1 MKKKLISL
9 LLALIMA
16 LSLLPMSVLA
26 EGADVP
32 TPSAENGFIDEI
44 YFPVS
49 GSKTK
54 KDTNLERIENFAF
67 QQEKTTYENVLLP
80 DLVPGKNGVVS
91 SGAAA
96 NYLGI
101 SIPEEYTGST
111 ADEKLYFRVYL
122 DGVNRSDSSSPTSYK
137 KLSKNTLS
145 AANNLINMVYNGM
158 NTIKAGKW
166 STMTIQVGTVNEE
179 KTDFV
184 KSDVYQIKLTR
195 QASLHELTVKAGEDT
210 INLSPVPD
218 WINNPYIRD
227 YSVVTAADE
236 ITLNLK
242 GTTGAKLLIGKD
254 EVVSGE
260 DVSVA
265 LDKYRATPDANVAV
279 VPITVKISTDT
290 VATETSY
297 RLFVSKENYTP
308 QIKAQPQA
316 LIVDK
321 LETADLTVTAEAGG
335 DGTLTYQWY
344 EKRGS
349 NSSAKIQGATEC
361 TYSAPTVYAGTR
373 SYYCVVTNTVDNA
386 PFTITSEAASVTVN
400 LNVLTAPQFYRPMEL
415 YGNNGSRVFFQNG
428 KPTFAVYMAS
438 GRDAADQ
445 ADGLSY
451 EISIYRADKKEANGE
466 LQATSTTFN
475 GEIGGGNGGPYLY
488 IELPSQNVTG
498 TWYYYAVVTVSKDG
512 YESASR
518 AGNFIPLTFKSAGDI
533 VTELEGTGS
542 ASDPYLIYN
551 QKDLE
556 YVKGLVEGKNGPAF
570 NFAGQTLAFAND
582 IELDTTWTPIG
593 NLKPGGDENDRGPSL
608 QPFCGTIDG
617 RNYTLN
623 IADHGKCLLYY
634 VRNATVKNMNIQG
647 DHIDGYGLVERYI
660 VDYGEDGKYI
670 SQSAA
675 KHRTIDIENVTLKSG
690 TKTLQS
696 GFIGGVAS
704 GANAINIRN
713 CTIEKE
719 VVIGYDK
726 QQSYIGSFAGN
737 FNGTIQNSVSYATVY
752 GKDCVGGLAGQKGQ
766 SMGACDFLNCAFL
779 GEVVASGDSVGGII
793 GSGYASAPG
802 TPMVQVHNCYVAAD
816 ITGHDRVAGIVGAES
831 AHVGNVDEGDQYG
844 VKGTT
849 SITDNHY
856 FGKLTAAGNN
866 VGGII
871 GFMYDFT
878 KKSGE
883 ATNYFVDSC
892 GASSSI
898 GGVKTGTITGA
909 DRFGLAYSAAA
920 FADGTVTDKLNNSQ
934 SGYSYKNWVQG
945 EKYPVFSDKAVV
957 MSLAVSGDYKT
968 DYTVGEALDLTGIT
982 LTATWSDGKTTS
994 VALNDPELTITG
1006 FDTNQR
1012 GQQTVT
1018 LAYGAAKATITVTV
1032 LLPAGADI
1040 TVTFSLLGDSIHGN
1054 SGDKHTL
1061 ADGNLEKWID
1071 GVTVTVGNN
1080 ATVLDVITKTL
1091 GSKYSIE
1098 NETGNYI
1105 QSITPK
1111 DGKALGEF
1119 TNGNL
1124 SGWMYTLNG
1133 VHPNLGVAQQYLND
1147 GDVIVFHYTDDYAK
1161 EYEADNNK
1169 KKTAEEVVALIDAI
1183 GTVDLSKGT
1192 AIDKARVAYDKLTD
1206 AEKTLVTNYS
1216 VLTDAESTYTKL
1228 LAEQGKKL
1236 GDIYSTT
1243 GDFMGTLGTP
1253 TVNSTGGEWMVIGLA
1268 RSGRP
1273 VPAGYYDN
1281 VVEYVKAMAD
1291 ANERLHRAK
1300 VTDNARVIL
1309 GLTAIGKDV
1318 TNVGGHNLLKGLDN
1332 MAYVQKQGINGPIF
1346 TLIALD
1352 SHNYPTMGDVTREKL
1367 IQVIL
1372 DAQLPGGG
1380 WNLSGE
1386 NADTD
1391 MTAMAIQ
1398 ALAPYYKT
1406 NETVKAAVDKALE
1419 ALSALQRNDGG
1430 FGSWGTVNSESC
1442 AQVIVA
1448 LTALGIDPATDSRF
1462 VKNGNTV
1469 LDALAGFYVT
1479 GGGFKHTADG
1489 ERNGMATE
1497 QGYYALAAYFRF
1509 ANAQTSLY
1517 DMSDVTIQTDSHTHA
1532 FGAWTVTTPATC
1544 TADGVETRS
1553 CACGETE
1560 TRIIPATGHAFGAWT
1575 VTTPATCT
1583 TDGVETRSCAC
1594 GETETRIIP
1603 ATGHAFGAWTV
1614 TTPATCTTDGVET
1627 RSCACGETETRA
1639 IPATGHVDADHDG
1652 KCDVCQA
1659 VITPVE
1665 PGETDPSDPG
1675 KTDPTNPGTDT
1686 PATGDTGV
1694 LVWVIA
1700 LPVALLAAALVLK
1713 RKEREA

>member
-1 MKKKLISL
+1 MKKRIISL

-16 LSLLPMSVLA
+16 LSLLPVSVLA
-26 EGADVP
+26 AGAGVP
-32 TPSAENGFIDEI
+32 TPSAENSYVDEI

-49 GSKTK
+49 VKKSTNNTLERIQGYVFQQGTTKYDVILPDKAVKVVGPPANYFGIKVPEKYINGEAEENLYYSVYFDDVLKTK
-54 KDTNLERIENFAF
+54 KPVQLTAEMTRVMAMFYMKQIE
-67 QQEKTTYENVLLP
+67 
-80 DLVPGKNGVVS
+80 
-91 SGAAA
+91 
-96 NYLGI
+96 
-101 SIPEEYTGST
+101 
-111 ADEKLYFRVYL
+111 
-122 DGVNRSDSSSPTSYK
+122 
-137 KLSKNTLS
+137 
-145 AANNLINMVYNGM
+145 
-158 NTIKAGKW
+158 AGQW
-166 STMTIQVGTVNEE
+166 STLTIQVGTVDAE
-179 KTDFV
+179 KTSFV
-184 KSDVYQIKLTR
+184 KSDVYEFRLTR
-195 QASLHELTVKAGEDT
+195 QASLHSLTVQAGDDAL
-210 INLSPVPD
+210 NLSPAPD
-218 WINNPYIRD
+218 WTENPYVRD

-236 ITLNLK
+236 VTLK
-242 GTTGAKLLIGKD
+242 FTGSAGAKFLIGEKEVDSGKD
-254 EVVSGE
+254 IAVALSAYRAAP
-260 DVSVA
+260 DASVA
-265 LDKYRATPDANVAV
+265 I
-279 VPITVKISTDT
+279 VPITVKVDSKTAPT
-290 VATETSY
+290 EATY
-297 RLFVSKENYTP
+297 RLFVSKENYIP
-308 QIKAQPQA
+308 QIKTQPQN
-316 LIVDK
+316 VTVNK
-321 LETADLTVTAEAGG
+321 LESATLSVAAETAGNG
-335 DGTLTYQWY
+335 KLTYQWH
-344 EKRGS
+344 EKD
-349 NSSAKIQGATEC
+349 SASGIDIEIPGATES
-361 TYSAPTVYAGTR
+361 TYSAPTTYADTKN
-373 SYYCVVTNTVDNA
+373 YYCVITNTVSGA
-386 PFTITSEAASVTVN
+386 PFTVTSETASVTVN
-400 LNVLTAPQFYRPMEL
+400 LNVLTAPQFYLPMEL

-428 KPTFAVYMAS
+428 KPTFAVYVAS
-438 GRDAADQ
+438 SRGAADQ
-445 ADGLSY
+445 ADGLKY
-451 EISIYRADKKEANGE
+451 EISIYRTDKKDANGE
-466 LQATSTTFN
+466 LQVISTIPN
-475 GEIGGGNGGPYLY
+475 GSAGSVGGSGPYYY
-488 IELPSQNVTG
+488 IELPSQNITG

-512 YESASR
+512 YESKSR
-518 AGNFIPLTFKSAGDI
+518 AGNFVPLTFKSAGDI

-542 ASDPYLIYN
+542 ASDPYLIYS
-551 QKDLE
+551 QKDLA

-593 NLKPGGDENDRGPSL
+593 NLKPNGDENDRGPSL

-617 RNYTLN
+617 RNHTLR

-634 VRNATVKNMNIQG
+634 VRNAAVKNLNIQG

-670 SQSAA
+670 SATAA

-713 CTIEKE
+713 CTIEKG

-737 FNGTIQNSVSYATVY
+737 FNGTMQNCVSYATVY
-752 GKDCVGGLAGQKGQ
+752 GVDCVGGLAGQKGQ
-766 SMGACDFLNCAFL
+766 SMGACDFLNSAFL
-779 GEVVASGDSVGGII
+779 GEVVASGDAVGGII
-793 GSGYASAPG
+793 GSGYSGAPG

-856 FGKLTAAGNN
+856 YGKLTATGKN

-892 GASSSI
+892 GTASSI

-909 DRFGLAYSAAA
+909 DRFGLACLATE
-920 FADGTVTDKLNNSQ
+920 FADGTVTAKLNNSQ

-945 EKYPVFSDKAVV
+945 EKYPVFSDKAVA
-957 MSLAVSGDYKT
+957 MSLEASGNYKT
-968 DYTVGEALDLTGIT
+968 TYTMGDALDLTGIT
-982 LTATWSDGKTTS
+982 LTAKWSDGTTS
-994 VALNDPELTITG
+994 GVALNDPELKITG
-1006 FDTNQR
+1006 FDTNTR

-1018 LAYGAAKATITVTV
+1018 LSYGAAKAEITVTV
-1032 LLPAGADI
+1032 LLPVGKDI
-1040 TVTFSLLGDSIHGN
+1040 TVTFSLLGDSVHGN

-1080 ATVLDVITKTL
+1080 ATVLDVITKAL
-1091 GSKYSIE
+1091 GSKYTIE

-1111 DGKALGEF
+1111 GGTALGEF

-1133 VHPNLGVAQQYLND
+1133 KHSDLGVAQQYLMN
-1147 GDVIVFHYTDDYAK
+1147 GDVIVFHYTDDYSRENAFDQQK
-1161 EYEADNNK
+1161 SAD
-1169 KKTAEEVVALIDAI
+1169 EVITMIAAI
-1183 GTVDLSKGT
+1183 GTVSLSKGA
-1192 AIDKARVAYDKLTD
+1192 AISQARTAYDKLSAD
-1206 AEKTLVTNYS
+1206 EKALVTNY
-1216 VLTDAESTYTKL
+1216 DKL
-1228 LAEQGKKL
+1228 LTAEAAYAKLVAEMGKKR
-1236 GDIYSTT
+1236 DEIYKTT
-1243 GDFMGTLGTP
+1243 GDFMATLGTP
-1253 TVNSTGGEWMVIGLA
+1253 TVNSIGGEWMVIGLA
-1268 RSGRP
+1268 RSGRT

-1281 VVEYVKAMAD
+1281 VVEYVKAKAD

-1309 GLTAIGKDV
+1309 ALTAIGKDV

-1332 MAYVQKQGINGPIF
+1332 MAYVQTQGINGPIF

-1367 IQVIL
+1367 IGVIL
-1372 DAQLPGGG
+1372 DAQLNDGG
-1380 WNLSGE
+1380 WDLSGTK
-1386 NADTD
+1386 ADPD

-1442 AQVIVA
+1442 DQVIVA
-1448 LTALGIDPATDSRF
+1448 LTALGIDPTADSRF

-1479 GGGFKHTADG
+1479 GGGFRHTAGG

-1497 QGYYALAAYFRF
+1497 QGYYALAAYYRF
-1509 ANAQTSLY
+1509 LNGQTGLY
-1517 DMSDVTIQTDSHTHA
+1517 DMSDVTVQTAGTSGGDNS
-1532 FGAWTVTTPATC
+1532 G
-1544 TADGVETRS
+1544 DG
-1553 CACGETE
+1553 
-1560 TRIIPATGHAFGAWT
+1560 
-1575 VTTPATCT
+1575 
-1583 TDGVETRSCAC
+1583 
-1594 GETETRIIP
+1594 
-1603 ATGHAFGAWTV
+1603 
-1614 TTPATCTTDGVET
+1614 
-1627 RSCACGETETRA
+1627 
-1639 IPATGHVDADHDG
+1639 
-1652 KCDVCQA
+1652 
-1659 VITPVE
+1659 
-1665 PGETDPSDPG
+1665 
-1675 KTDPTNPGTDT
+1675 TNNGGT

-1694 LVWVIA
+1694 LVWIIA
-1700 LPVALLAAALVLK
+1700 LPTAALAAAFVLK
-1713 RKEREA
+1713 RKKREE

>member
-1 MKKKLISL
+1 MKKRIISL

-16 LSLLPMSVLA
+16 LSLLPVSVLA
-26 EGADVP
+26 AGADVP
-32 TPSAENGFIDEI
+32 APSAENGFVDEI

-54 KDTNLERIENFAF
+54 KGTNLERIENFAF

-80 DLVPGKNGVVS
+80 DLVPGKNGKVS

-101 SIPEEYTGST
+101 SIPEKYTGST

-122 DGVNRSDSSSPTSYK
+122 DGVNRSDSSSPYSYK
-137 KLSKNTLS
+137 KLSNNTLS
-145 AANNLINMVYNGM
+145 DANKLITMVYNGM
-158 NTIKAGKW
+158 SSIKAGKW
-166 STMTIQVGTVNEE
+166 STMTIQVGTINEE

-227 YSVVTAADE
+227 YSVVTAADV

-242 GTTGAKLLIGKD
+242 GSTGAKFFIG
-254 EVVSGE
+254 ENAVSSGE

-279 VPITVKISTDT
+279 VPITVKISTDM

-316 LIVDK
+316 LTVDK

-373 SYYCVVTNTVDNA
+373 SYYCVITNTVSGA
-386 PFTITSEAASVTVN
+386 PFTVTSETASVTVN
-400 LNVLTAPQFYRPMEL
+400 LNALTAPQFYRPMEL
-415 YGNNGSRVFFQNG
+415 YSNNGVRVFFQNG
-428 KPTFAVYMAS
+428 VPIFAVYMAS

-445 ADGLSY
+445 ADGLKY
-451 EISIYRADKKEANGE
+451 EISIYRTDKKDANGE

-475 GEIGGGNGGPYLY
+475 GEIGGGGPYLY

-518 AGNFIPLTFKSAGDI
+518 AGNFVPLTFKSAGDI
-533 VTELEGTGS
+533 VTGLEGTGS
-542 ASDPYLIYN
+542 ASDPYLIYS
-551 QKDLE
+551 QKDLA

-593 NLKPGGDENDRGPSL
+593 NLKPNGDENDRGPSL

-617 RNYTLN
+617 RNHTLS

-634 VRNATVKNMNIQG
+634 VRNAAVKNLNIQG

-670 SQSAA
+670 SATAA

-713 CTIEKE
+713 CTIEKG

-766 SMGACDFLNCAFL
+766 SMGACDFLNSAFL
-779 GEVVASGDSVGGII
+779 GEVVASGDTVGGII
-793 GSGYASAPG
+793 GSGYPGAPG

-856 FGKLTAAGNN
+856 YGKLTATGKN

-892 GASSSI
+892 GTASSI

-920 FADGTVTDKLNNSQ
+920 FADGTVAAKLNNSQ

-945 EKYPVFSDKAVV
+945 EKYPVFSDKAVA
-957 MSLAVSGDYKT
+957 MSLEASGNYKT
-968 DYTVGEALDLTGIT
+968 TYTMGDTLDLTGIS
-982 LTATWSDGKTTS
+982 LTATWSDSTTTS
-994 VALNDPELTITG
+994 VALNDPELKISG
-1006 FDTNQR
+1006 FDTHKR

-1018 LAYGAAKATITVTV
+1018 LSYGAAKAEITVTV
-1032 LLPAGADI
+1032 LLPVGKDI
-1040 TVTFSLLGDSIHGN
+1040 TVTFSLLGDSVHGN

-1080 ATVLDVITKTL
+1080 ATVLDVITKAL
-1091 GSKYSIE
+1091 GSKYIIE
-1098 NETGNYI
+1098 NKTGNYI

-1111 DGKALGEF
+1111 DGTPLGEF

-1133 VHPNLGVAQQYLND
+1133 KHSDLGVAQQYLMN
-1147 GDVIVFHYTDDYAK
+1147 GDVIVFHYTDDYSRENAFDQQK
-1161 EYEADNNK
+1161 SAD
-1169 KKTAEEVVALIDAI
+1169 EVITMIAAI
-1183 GTVDLSKGT
+1183 GTVSLSKGA
-1192 AIDKARVAYDKLTD
+1192 AISQARAAYDNLTAD
-1206 AEKTLVTNYS
+1206 EKALVTNY
-1216 VLTDAESTYTKL
+1216 DKL
-1228 LAEQGKKL
+1228 LAAEAAYAKLVAEMGKKL
-1236 GDIYSTT
+1236 DEIYKTT

-1268 RSGRP
+1268 RSGRT

-1281 VVEYVKAMAD
+1281 VVEYVKAKAD
-1291 ANERLHRAK
+1291 ANERLHPAK

-1309 GLTAIGKDV
+1309 ALTAIGKDV

-1332 MAYVQKQGINGPIF
+1332 MAYVQTQGINGPIF

-1367 IQVIL
+1367 IETIL
-1372 DAQLPGGG
+1372 GAALEDGG
-1380 WNLSGE
+1380 WAMSGTK
-1386 NADTD
+1386 ADPD

-1406 NETVKAAVDKALE
+1406 NETVKVAVDKALDV
-1419 ALSALQRNDGG
+1419 LSGLQQGDGG
-1430 FGSWGTVNSESC
+1430 FGSWGTINSESC

-1448 LTALGIDPATDSRF
+1448 LTALGIDPTTDSRF
-1462 VKNGNTV
+1462 IKNGNTV

-1479 GGGFKHTADG
+1479 GGGFRHTAGGDLD
-1489 ERNGMATE
+1489 GMATE
-1497 QGYYALAAYFRF
+1497 QGYYALAAYYRF
-1509 ANAQTSLY
+1509 ANAQTRLY
-1517 DMSDVTIQTDSHTHA
+1517 DMTDVTIQTGGS
-1532 FGAWTVTTPATC
+1532 
-1544 TADGVETRS
+1544 
-1553 CACGETE
+1553 
-1560 TRIIPATGHAFGAWT
+1560 
-1575 VTTPATCT
+1575 
-1583 TDGVETRSCAC
+1583 
-1594 GETETRIIP
+1594 
-1603 ATGHAFGAWTV
+1603 
-1614 TTPATCTTDGVET
+1614 
-1627 RSCACGETETRA
+1627 
-1639 IPATGHVDADHDG
+1639 
-1652 KCDVCQA
+1652 
-1659 VITPVE
+1659 
-1665 PGETDPSDPG
+1665 
-1675 KTDPTNPGTDT
+1675 NT

-1700 LPVALLAAALVLK
+1700 LPVAAVAAAFVLE
-1713 RKEREA
+1713 RKKREA

>member
-1 MKKKLISL
+1 MKKRIISL

-16 LSLLPMSVLA
+16 LLLLPVSVLA
-26 EGADVP
+26 AGADVP
-32 TPSAENGFIDEI
+32 APSAENSYVDEI

-49 GSKTK
+49 AKKSTNDTLERIQGYVFQQGKTTYDVILPDKTVAAIGPPANYFGITVPEKYINSEAEENLYYSVYFDGVLKTK
-54 KDTNLERIENFAF
+54 KPVQL
-67 QQEKTTYENVLLP
+67 KTEMTKVLSYLYM
-80 DLVPGKNGVVS
+80 KN
-91 SGAAA
+91 
-96 NYLGI
+96 
-101 SIPEEYTGST
+101 
-111 ADEKLYFRVYL
+111 
-122 DGVNRSDSSSPTSYK
+122 
-137 KLSKNTLS
+137 
-145 AANNLINMVYNGM
+145 
-158 NTIKAGKW
+158 IKVGQW
-166 STMTIQVGTVNEE
+166 STLTIQVGTVDAA
-179 KTDFV
+179 KTSFV
-184 KSDVYQIKLTR
+184 KSDVYEFRLTR
-195 QASLHELTVKAGEDT
+195 QASLHSLTVRAGEDAL
-210 INLSPVPD
+210 NLSPAPD
-218 WINNPYIRD
+218 WTENPYVRE
-227 YSVVTAADE
+227 YSVITAADE
-236 ITLNLK
+236 VTLNFT
-242 GTTGAKLLIGKD
+242 GSAGAKFFIGEKEVDGGKD
-254 EVVSGE
+254 IAVALSAYRAAP
-260 DVSVA
+260 DASVA
-265 LDKYRATPDANVAV
+265 I
-279 VPITVKISTDT
+279 VPITVKVDSKTAPT
-290 VATETSY
+290 EATY
-297 RLFVSKENYTP
+297 RLFVSKENYIP
-308 QIKAQPQA
+308 QIKTQPQN
-316 LIVDK
+316 VTVNK
-321 LETADLTVTAEAGG
+321 LESATLSVAAETAGNG
-335 DGTLTYQWY
+335 KLTYQWH
-344 EKRGS
+344 EKY
-349 NSSAKIQGATEC
+349 SSSDTEISGATES
-361 TYSAPTVYAGTR
+361 TYSAPTTYAGTKN
-373 SYYCVVTNTVDNA
+373 YYCVITNTVSGA
-386 PFTITSEAASVTVN
+386 PFTVTSETASVTVN
-400 LNVLTAPQFYRPMEL
+400 LNVLTAPQFYLPMEL
-415 YGNNGSRVFFQNG
+415 FSNNGSRVFFQNG
-428 KPTFAVYMAS
+428 KPTFAVYVAS
-438 GRDAADQ
+438 SRGAADQ
-445 ADGLSY
+445 ADGLKY
-451 EISIYRADKKEANGE
+451 EISIYRTDKKDANGE
-466 LQATSTTFN
+466 RQVISTIPN
-475 GEIGGGNGGPYLY
+475 GSAGSGGGSGPFYY
-488 IELPSQNVTG
+488 IELPSQNITG

-512 YESASR
+512 YESKSR
-518 AGNFIPLTFKSAGDI
+518 VGNFVPLTFKSAGDI

-542 ASDPYLIYN
+542 ASDPYLIYS
-551 QKDLE
+551 QKDLA

-593 NLKPGGDENDRGPSL
+593 NLKPNGDENDLGPSL

-617 RNYTLN
+617 RNHTLS

-634 VRNATVKNMNIQG
+634 VRNAAVKNLNIQG

-670 SQSAA
+670 SATAA

-713 CTIEKE
+713 CTIEKG

-737 FNGTIQNSVSYATVY
+737 FNGTMKNCVSYATVY
-752 GKDCVGGLAGQKGQ
+752 GVDCVGGLAGQKGQ
-766 SMGACDFLNCAFL
+766 SMGACDFLNSAFL
-779 GEVVASGDSVGGII
+779 GEVVASGDAVGGII
-793 GSGYASAPG
+793 GSGYPSAPG

-816 ITGHDRVAGIVGAES
+816 IAGHDRVGGIAGAES

-849 SITDNHY
+849 SISDTHY
-856 FGKLTAAGNN
+856 YGKLTATGKN

-892 GASSSI
+892 GTASSI

-909 DRFGLAYSAAA
+909 DRFGLACLATE
-920 FADGTVTDKLNNSQ
+920 FADGTVTAKLNNSQ

-945 EKYPVFSDKAVV
+945 EKYPVFSDKAVA
-957 MSLAVSGDYKT
+957 MSLEASGNYKT
-968 DYTVGEALDLTGIT
+968 TYTMGDALDLTGIT
-982 LTATWSDGKTTS
+982 LTAKWSDGTTS
-994 VALNDPELTITG
+994 GVALNDPELKITG
-1006 FDTNQR
+1006 FDTNTR

-1018 LAYGAAKATITVTV
+1018 LSYGAAKAEITVTV
-1032 LLPAGADI
+1032 LLPVGKNI
-1040 TVTFSLLGDSIHGN
+1040 TVTFSLLGDSVHGN

-1080 ATVLDVITKTL
+1080 ATVLDVITKAL

-1111 DGKALGEF
+1111 DGTALGEF
-1119 TNGNL
+1119 TNGSL

-1183 GTVDLSKGT
+1183 GTVDLSKAG
-1192 AIDKARVAYDKLTD
+1192 AISAARSAYDKLTD
-1206 AEKTLVTNYS
+1206 AEKALVTNYN
-1216 VLTDAESTYTKL
+1216 VLVAAEAAYAKL
-1228 LAEQGKKL
+1228 VAEMGEKL
-1236 GDIYSTT
+1236 DEIYKTT

-1253 TVNSTGGEWMVIGLA
+1253 TVNSIGGEWMVIGLA
-1268 RSGRP
+1268 RSGRT

-1281 VVEYVKAMAD
+1281 VVEYVKAKAD
-1291 ANERLHRAK
+1291 ANERLHPAK

-1309 GLTAIGKDV
+1309 ALTAIGKDV

-1406 NETVKAAVDKALE
+1406 SETVKAAVDKALE
-1419 ALSALQRNDGG
+1419 ALSALQQGDGG

-1442 AQVIVA
+1442 DQVIVA

-1462 VKNGNTV
+1462 IKNGLTV
-1469 LDALAGFYVT
+1469 LDALAGFYVN
-1479 GGGFKHTADG
+1479 GGGFKHVADKG
-1489 ERNGMATE
+1489 RDGMATE
-1497 QGYYALAAYFRF
+1497 QGYYALASYYRF
-1509 ANAQTSLY
+1509 VNGQTSLY
-1517 DMSDVTIQTDSHTHA
+1517 DMSDVTIQT
-1532 FGAWTVTTPATC
+1532 GGNTPA
-1544 TADGVETRS
+1544 D
-1553 CACGETE
+1553 
-1560 TRIIPATGHAFGAWT
+1560 PDD
-1575 VTTPATCT
+1575 P
-1583 TDGVETRSCAC
+1583 
-1594 GETETRIIP
+1594 
-1603 ATGHAFGAWTV
+1603 
-1614 TTPATCTTDGVET
+1614 
-1627 RSCACGETETRA
+1627 
-1639 IPATGHVDADHDG
+1639 G
-1652 KCDVCQA
+1652 K
-1659 VITPVE
+1659 
-1665 PGETDPSDPG
+1665 TDPSDPG

-1700 LPVALLAAALVLK
+1700 LPVALLAAAFVLK
-1713 RKEREA
+1713 RKEREE

>member
-1 MKKKLISL
+1 MKKRIISL

-16 LSLLPMSVLA
+16 VSLLPMSVLA
-26 EGADVP
+26 AGADVP
-32 TPSAENGFIDEI
+32 APSAENGFVDEI

-54 KDTNLERIENFAF
+54 KGTNLERIENFAF

-80 DLVPGKNGVVS
+80 DLVPGKNGKVS

-101 SIPEEYTGST
+101 SIPEKYTGST

-122 DGVNRSDSSSPTSYK
+122 DGKNRSDSSSPYSYK
-137 KLSKNTLS
+137 KLSTNTLS
-145 AANNLINMVYNGM
+145 DANKLITAMYNGM
-158 NTIKAGKW
+158 SSIEAGKW

-227 YSVVTAADE
+227 YSVVTAADV

-242 GTTGAKLLIGKD
+242 GSTGAKFFIG
-254 EVVSGE
+254 ENAVSSGE

-279 VPITVKISTDT
+279 VPITVKISTDM

-308 QIKAQPQA
+308 QIKAQPQT
-316 LIVDK
+316 LTVDK

-373 SYYCVVTNTVDNA
+373 SYYCVITNTVSGA
-386 PFTITSEAASVTVN
+386 PFTVTSETASVTVK
-400 LNVLTAPQFYRPMEL
+400 LNALTAPQFYRPMEL

-445 ADGLSY
+445 ADDLSY
-451 EISIYRADKKEANGE
+451 EISIYRADKKDANGE
-466 LQATSTTFN
+466 LQATSTTRN
-475 GEIGGGNGGPYLY
+475 GEIGGGNGGPYYY

-518 AGNFIPLTFKSAGDI
+518 AGNFVPLTFKSAGDI

-542 ASDPYLIYN
+542 ASDPYLIYS
-551 QKDLE
+551 QKDLA

-593 NLKPGGDENDRGPSL
+593 NLKPNGDENDRGPSL

-617 RNYTLN
+617 RNHTLR

-634 VRNATVKNMNIQG
+634 VRNATVKNLNIQG

-670 SQSAA
+670 SASAA

-713 CTIEKE
+713 CTIEKG

-737 FNGTIQNSVSYATVY
+737 FNGTMKNCVSYATVY
-752 GKDCVGGLAGQKGQ
+752 GVDCVGGLAGQKGQ
-766 SMGACDFLNCAFL
+766 SMGACDFLNSAFL
-779 GEVVASGDSVGGII
+779 GEVVASGDAVGGII
-793 GSGYASAPG
+793 GSGYPGAPG
-802 TPMVQVHNCYVAAD
+802 TPVVQVHNCYVAAD

-856 FGKLTAAGNN
+856 YGKLTATGKN

-878 KKSGE
+878 KKFGE

-892 GASSSI
+892 GTASSI

-909 DRFGLAYSAAA
+909 DRFGLACLATE
-920 FADGTVTDKLNNSQ
+920 FADGTVTAKLNNSQ

-945 EKYPVFSDKAVV
+945 EKYPVFSDKAVA
-957 MSLAVSGDYKT
+957 MSLEASGNYKT
-968 DYTVGEALDLTGIT
+968 TYTMGDALDLTGIT
-982 LTATWSDGKTTS
+982 LTAKWSDGTTS
-994 VALNDPELTITG
+994 GVALNDPELKITG
-1006 FDTNQR
+1006 FDTNTR

-1018 LAYGAAKATITVTV
+1018 LSYGAAKAEITVTV
-1032 LLPAGADI
+1032 LLPVGKDI
-1040 TVTFSLLGDSIHGN
+1040 TVTFSLLGDSAHGN

-1080 ATVLDVITKTL
+1080 ATVLDVITKAL

-1111 DGKALGEF
+1111 GGTALGEF

-1133 VHPNLGVAQQYLND
+1133 KHSNLGVAQQYLIN
-1147 GDVIVFHYTDDYAK
+1147 GDVIVFHYTDDYNRENAFDQQK
-1161 EYEADNNK
+1161 SAD
-1169 KKTAEEVVALIDAI
+1169 EVITMIAAI
-1183 GTVDLSKGT
+1183 GTVSLSKGA
-1192 AIDKARVAYDKLTD
+1192 AISQARAAYDNLTAD
-1206 AEKTLVTNYS
+1206 EKALVTNY
-1216 VLTDAESTYTKL
+1216 DKL
-1228 LAEQGKKL
+1228 LAAEAAYAKLVAEMGKKR
-1236 GDIYSTT
+1236 DEIYKTT

-1281 VVEYVKAMAD
+1281 VVKFVRENAD
-1291 ANERLHRAK
+1291 KNERLDRNK
-1300 VTDNARVIL
+1300 VTENARVIL
-1309 GLTAIGKDV
+1309 ALTSIGKDV

-1332 MAYVQKQGINGPIF
+1332 MAYVQTQGINGPIWA
-1346 TLIALD
+1346 LIALD

-1372 DAQLPGGG
+1372 DAQLNDGG
-1380 WNLSGE
+1380 WDLSAE

-1448 LTALGIDPATDSRF
+1448 LTALGIDPAKDSRF
-1462 VKNGNTV
+1462 VKNDLTV
-1469 LDALAGFYVT
+1469 LDALASFYVT
-1479 GGGFKHTADG
+1479 GGGFKHVADKG
-1489 ERNGMATE
+1489 RDGMATE
-1497 QGYYALAAYFRF
+1497 QGYYALASYYRF
-1509 ANAQTSLY
+1509 ANAQTRLY
-1517 DMSDVTIQTDSHTHA
+1517 DMSDVTVQTS
-1532 FGAWTVTTPATC
+1532 G
-1544 TADGVETRS
+1544 S
-1553 CACGETE
+1553 
-1560 TRIIPATGHAFGAWT
+1560 
-1575 VTTPATCT
+1575 
-1583 TDGVETRSCAC
+1583 
-1594 GETETRIIP
+1594 
-1603 ATGHAFGAWTV
+1603 
-1614 TTPATCTTDGVET
+1614 
-1627 RSCACGETETRA
+1627 
-1639 IPATGHVDADHDG
+1639 
-1652 KCDVCQA
+1652 
-1659 VITPVE
+1659 
-1665 PGETDPSDPG
+1665 
-1675 KTDPTNPGTDT
+1675 NT

-1694 LVWVIA
+1694 TMWVVA
-1700 LPVALLAAALVLK
+1700 LPVAALAAAFVLK

>member
-1 MKKKLISL
+1 MKKRIISL

-16 LSLLPMSVLA
+16 LLLLPVSVLA
-26 EGADVP
+26 AGADVP
-32 TPSAENGFIDEI
+32 APSAENSYVDEI

-49 GSKTK
+49 AKKSTNDTLERIQGYVFQQGKTTYDVILPDKTVAAIGPPANYFGITVPEKYINSEAEENLYYSVYFDGVLKTK
-54 KDTNLERIENFAF
+54 KPVQL
-67 QQEKTTYENVLLP
+67 KTEMTRVLSYLYM
-80 DLVPGKNGVVS
+80 KN
-91 SGAAA
+91 
-96 NYLGI
+96 
-101 SIPEEYTGST
+101 
-111 ADEKLYFRVYL
+111 
-122 DGVNRSDSSSPTSYK
+122 
-137 KLSKNTLS
+137 
-145 AANNLINMVYNGM
+145 
-158 NTIKAGKW
+158 IKVGQW
-166 STMTIQVGTVNEE
+166 STLTIQVGTVDAA
-179 KTDFV
+179 KTSFV
-184 KSDVYQIKLTR
+184 KSDVYEFRLTR
-195 QASLHELTVKAGEDT
+195 QASLHSLTVRAGEDAL
-210 INLSPVPD
+210 NLSPAPD
-218 WINNPYIRD
+218 WTENPYVRE
-227 YSVVTAADE
+227 YSVITAADE
-236 ITLNLK
+236 VTLK
-242 GTTGAKLLIGKD
+242 FTGSAGAKFFIGEKEVDGGKD
-254 EVVSGE
+254 IAVALSAYRAAP
-260 DVSVA
+260 DASVA
-265 LDKYRATPDANVAV
+265 I
-279 VPITVKISTDT
+279 VPITVKVDSKTAPT
-290 VATETSY
+290 EATY
-297 RLFVSKENYTP
+297 RLFVSKENYIP
-308 QIKAQPQA
+308 QIKTQPQN
-316 LIVDK
+316 VTVNK
-321 LETADLTVTAEAGG
+321 LESATLSVAAETAGNG
-335 DGTLTYQWY
+335 KLTYQWH
-344 EKRGS
+344 EKY
-349 NSSAKIQGATEC
+349 SSSDTEISGATES
-361 TYSAPTVYAGTR
+361 TYSAPTTYAGTKN
-373 SYYCVVTNTVDNA
+373 YYCVITNTVSGA
-386 PFTITSEAASVTVN
+386 PFTVTSETASVTVN
-400 LNVLTAPQFYRPMEL
+400 LNVLTAPQFYLPMEL
-415 YGNNGSRVFFQNG
+415 FSNNGSRVFFQNG
-428 KPTFAVYMAS
+428 KPTFAVYVAS
-438 GRDAADQ
+438 SRGAADQ
-445 ADGLSY
+445 ADGLKY
-451 EISIYRADKKEANGE
+451 EISIYRTDKKDANGE
-466 LQATSTTFN
+466 RQVISTIPN
-475 GEIGGGNGGPYLY
+475 GSAGSGGGSGPFYY
-488 IELPSQNVTG
+488 IELPSQNITG

-512 YESASR
+512 YESKSR
-518 AGNFIPLTFKSAGDI
+518 VGNFVPLTFKSAGDI

-542 ASDPYLIYN
+542 ASDPYLIYS
-551 QKDLE
+551 QKDLA

-593 NLKPGGDENDRGPSL
+593 NLKPNGDENDLGPSL

-617 RNYTLN
+617 RNHTLS

-634 VRNATVKNMNIQG
+634 VRNAAVKNLNIQG

-670 SQSAA
+670 SATAA

-713 CTIEKE
+713 CTIEKG

-737 FNGTIQNSVSYATVY
+737 FNGTMKNCVSYATVY
-752 GKDCVGGLAGQKGQ
+752 GVDCVGGLAGQKGQ
-766 SMGACDFLNCAFL
+766 SMGACDFLNSAFL
-779 GEVVASGDSVGGII
+779 GEVVASGDAVGGII
-793 GSGYASAPG
+793 GSGYPSAPG

-816 ITGHDRVAGIVGAES
+816 IAGHDRVGGIAGAES

-849 SITDNHY
+849 SISDTHY
-856 FGKLTAAGNN
+856 YGKLTATGKN

-892 GASSSI
+892 GTASSI

-909 DRFGLAYSAAA
+909 DRFGLACLATE
-920 FADGTVTDKLNNSQ
+920 FADGTVTAKLNNSQ

-945 EKYPVFSDKAVV
+945 EKYPVFSDKAVA
-957 MSLAVSGDYKT
+957 MSLEASGNYKT
-968 DYTVGEALDLTGIT
+968 TYTMGDALDLTGIT
-982 LTATWSDGKTTS
+982 LTAKWSDGTTS
-994 VALNDPELTITG
+994 GVALNDPELKITG
-1006 FDTNQR
+1006 FDTNTR

-1018 LAYGAAKATITVTV
+1018 LSYGAAKAEITVTV
-1032 LLPAGADI
+1032 LLPVGKNI
-1040 TVTFSLLGDSIHGN
+1040 TVTFSLLGDSVHGN

-1080 ATVLDVITKTL
+1080 ATVLDVITKAL

-1111 DGKALGEF
+1111 DGTALGEF
-1119 TNGNL
+1119 TNGSL

-1133 VHPNLGVAQQYLND
+1133 VHPNLGVAQQYLNE

-1236 GDIYSTT
+1236 GDIYKTT

-1367 IQVIL
+1367 IETIL

-1419 ALSALQRNDGG
+1419 ALSALQQGDGG

-1462 VKNGNTV
+1462 VKNGSTV
-1469 LDALAGFYVT
+1469 LGALAGFYVD

-1497 QGYYALAAYFRF
+1497 QGYYALAAYYRF

-1517 DMSDVTIQTDSHTHA
+1517 DMSDVTIQT
-1532 FGAWTVTTPATC
+1532 GGNTPA
-1544 TADGVETRS
+1544 DPDDPGK
-1553 CACGETE
+1553 
-1560 TRIIPATGHAFGAWT
+1560 
-1575 VTTPATCT
+1575 
-1583 TDGVETRSCAC
+1583 TDPSD
-1594 GETETRIIP
+1594 P
-1603 ATGHAFGAWTV
+1603 
-1614 TTPATCTTDGVET
+1614 
-1627 RSCACGETETRA
+1627 
-1639 IPATGHVDADHDG
+1639 G
-1652 KCDVCQA
+1652 K
-1659 VITPVE
+1659 
-1665 PGETDPSDPG
+1665 TDPSDPG

-1700 LPVALLAAALVLK
+1700 LPVALLAAAFVLK